1 MERLLIALVIVIVAL
16 AVAAVLRRRAPDAP
30 TQGSVYALPQQLDR
44 DDFDH
49 RETPWLAVVF
59 SSDTCDAC
67 AEAMVKA
74 ETLVTDDVA
83 VQEVSWQSR
92 PDLHERYAIDTVP
105 AMVIAGDDGAVEAAF
120 LGPPPTGELWAA
132 MDAAR
137 SRRDGGA

>member
-1 MERLLIALVIVIVAL
+1 MERLLIAAAIVIVAL
-16 AVAAVLRRRAPDAP
+16 VVAAALRRRQPDAP
-30 TQGSVYALPQQLDR
+30 TQGSTFALPQQLDR
-44 DDFDH
+44 ADFDH
-49 RETPWLAVVF
+49 AEVPWLAVVF

-83 VQEVSWQSR
+83 VQEVSWQRS
-92 PDLHERYAIDTVP
+92 PALHERYAIDTVP
-105 AMVIAGDDGAVEAAF
+105 AMVIAGADGAVEAAF

-137 SRRDGGA
+137 TRRDA